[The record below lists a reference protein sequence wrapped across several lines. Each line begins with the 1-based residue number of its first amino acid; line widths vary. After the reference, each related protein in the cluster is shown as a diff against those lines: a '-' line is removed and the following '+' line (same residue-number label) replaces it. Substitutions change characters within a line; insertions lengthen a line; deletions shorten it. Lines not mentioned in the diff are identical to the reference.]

1 MLLGKLET
9 AFILEQ
15 LGLRQYQLTDWERG
29 FLLSVTEAFGRG
41 EGLTP
46 KQQDTLSRI
55 WDKN

>member
-15 LGLRQYQLTDWERG
+15 LALRTYQLTEWERG
-29 FLLSVTEAFGRG
+29 FVLSVTEQVGRG
-41 EGLTP
+41 EALEP

-55 WDKN
+55 WDKI

>member
-15 LGLRQYQLTDWERG
+15 LGLRTYQLTGWERG
-29 FLLSVTEAFGRG
+29 FVVSVTEQVADGG
-41 EGLTP
+41 VLTA

-55 WDKN
+55 WEKN